1 MGKKIKTQKNKS
13 SSETSMKTI
22 DFSSIIN
29 QTNAKLSNNN
39 FLDLSL
45 NTVKFDIN
53 PASSDLEKKYH
64 KKYITYLHEEFN
76 FKIVKMFFNYI
87 SFSKIIPQNVKDNR
101 PFIVDFLKIITNLLM
116 NEIDISTMAYLIE
129 NQVKWLGQNETDLIW
144 NHLYNVCL
152 KTKQI
157 TSDND
162 ISALLLNILD
172 MKNKGFLKYYN
183 NWIKIK
189 KVPNDIDIKFINEMY
204 NELMKSNYLNQNMS
218 KFINYNEAV
227 DKILKFSEKP
237 KKVLKPKARKIEKKT
252 QNNAGPVGASNINIG
267 NYNQDSSIFQP
278 GNMLSIYD
286 RNLSI
291 QPDGSNSNFAN
302 YDFNGNLE
310 MPKNNTNLQI
320 SQTNSNY
327 FNNYLSLNLMKADSG
342 RSFASSINEQ
352 NINNQM

>member
-1 MGKKIKTQKNKS
+1 MGKKIKNQKNKS

-204 NELMKSNYLNQNMS
+204 NELMKSNYVNQNRS

-227 DKILKFSEKP
+227 DKILKFSEKQ
-237 KKVLKPKARKIEKKT
+237 KKVLKPKARKLEKLDELNLN
-252 QNNAGPVGASNINIG
+252 QGNNNNSGLNIAGQFP
-267 NYNQDSSIFQP
+267 P
-278 GNMLSIYD
+278 MLSLDKNNSFIKEESMNFNPNSQLD
-286 RNLSI
+286 MQRNNNILSLSRN
-291 QPDGSNSNFAN
+291 GSNCLNTGYFA
-302 YDFNGNLE
+302 
-310 MPKNNTNLQI
+310 
-320 SQTNSNY
+320 
-327 FNNYLSLNLMKADSG
+327 LNMMKVDSG
-342 RSFASSINEQ
+342 KSFLSSINEQ
-352 NINNQM
+352 NNNDQME

>member
-1 MGKKIKTQKNKS
+1 MVKKLKTQKNKS
-13 SSETSMKTI
+13 SAETGEKII
-22 DFSSIIN
+22 DFSSLID
-29 QTNAKLSNNN
+29 QTNKKLSKQT
-39 FLDLSL
+39 FADISV
-45 NTVKFDIN
+45 NTVNFDIN
-53 PASSDLEKKYH
+53 PTSSDLEKKYQ

-87 SFSKIIPQNVKDNR
+87 SFSKIIPQSVKDNR

-116 NEIDISTMAYLIE
+116 NELDISTMAYLIE
-129 NQVKWLGQNETDLIW
+129 NQVKWLGQDETDLIW

-183 NWIKIK
+183 NWIKVK
-189 KVPNDIDIKFINEMY
+189 KVPNDVDIKIINEMY

-227 DKILKFSEKP
+227 DKILKFSEKQ
-237 KKVLKPKARKIEKKT
+237 KKEVKPKVRRIEKKIHT
-252 QNNAGPVGASNINIG
+252 NAGTFNPNINTI
-267 NYNQDSSIFQP
+267 NQDSSIFQKGP
-278 GNMLSIYD
+278 FMSMYDD

-291 QPDGSNSNFAN
+291 QHDGSNSDFQN
-302 YDFNGNLE
+302 YDYNGSLE
-310 MPKNNTNLQI
+310 MPKNNQNLLL
-320 SQTNSNY
+320 SKTNSNY
-327 FNNYLSLNLMKADSG
+327 FTKILQLNLMKADSG